1 VNIGIKIG
9 LGFALSLIILGLI
22 GVVAYRN
29 TAELI
34 EDSRWAARAQV
45 VMEKLE
51 VALSAIKDEE
61 SGSRAFAMADEER
74 HLDQQR
80 TALARCE
87 AALQEVRELTAD
99 NPTQQARL
107 RALVPLIQAKSEFAR
122 GLIAVRRDKGFE
134 AALAL
139 FRTGEGKTAMDA
151 IRVVVAEMQADQRR
165 LLEKRNAESE
175 ATAAS
180 SLNTIVWGT
189 LLAFLLVAIAA
200 TVITRGITGSL
211 RAIVAA
217 AERLG
222 SGDLTTRALVS
233 SSDEVGRLAQAFNKM
248 GENLGTT
255 LVSAETEKQAR
266 RRIEGLLETI
276 AETANGLVSATSE
289 ILAATTQQASGA
301 QEQAAAVAQTVS
313 TVDEVVQTSEQSA
326 ARARSVSELSQ
337 RSAEVGRAGARVVD
351 ESVRAMDL
359 VREQVESLA
368 ESILA
373 LAEQAQAIG
382 DIIATV
388 NEIAE
393 QTNLLALNAAIEAS
407 RAGEHGKGFGVVAS
421 EVKMLAEQSKKATQ
435 QVRQILGEIQRA
447 TNSAVMATEEGTK
460 SVGAASKVITQAGDT
475 IKTLSGIIDDGS
487 QAATQIAASA
497 GQQAT
502 GMAQIHVA
510 MRNISQ
516 VTNQN
521 LGSTRQT
528 EQAAKDL
535 SRLGERLR
543 ERLGGFQNDA
553 ARS

>member
-9 LGFALSLIILGLI
+9 LGFALSLIILGMI
-22 GVVAYRN
+22 GVIAYRN
-29 TAELI
+29 TNELI
-34 EDSRWAARAQV
+34 EDSRWVSRTQLV
-45 VMEKLE
+45 LEKLE

-61 SGSRAFAMADEER
+61 SGSRAFVMADDER
-74 HLDQQR
+74 HLEQQR
-80 TALARCE
+80 TAGARAQ
-87 AALQEVRELTAD
+87 AALQEVRQLTAH

-107 RALVPLIQAKSEFAR
+107 QALVPLIQAKTDFAR
-122 GLIAVRRDKGFE
+122 GLIAMRRDKGYE
-134 AALAL
+134 AALTM
-139 FRTGEGKTAMDA
+139 FRTGEGKTTMDA
-151 IRVVVAEMQADQRR
+151 LRAAVTEIQDEQRR
-165 LLEKRNAESE
+165 LLDKRNAQSE

-180 SLNTIVWGT
+180 SLSTIVWGT
-189 LLAFLLVAIAA
+189 LLAFLLVGIVG

-211 RAIVAA
+211 RAIVGA
-217 AERLG
+217 AEGLG
-222 SGDLTTRALVS
+222 SGDLTARALVS
-233 SSDEVGRLAQAFNKM
+233 STDEVGRLAQAFNKM

-337 RSAEVGRAGARVVD
+337 RSADVGRAGARVVD

-407 RAGEHGKGFGVVAS
+407 RAGEHGRGFGVVAG

-435 QVRQILGEIQRA
+435 QVRQILGDIQRA

-460 SVGAASKVITQAGDT
+460 SVGAASRVITQAGDT

-497 GQQAT
+497 SQQAT
-502 GMAQIHVA
+502 GMAQIHLA
-510 MRNISQ
+510 MRNISH